1 MSAFFKYGTR
11 VSVIPADA
19 ARKIDRATKK
29 DIKILILLGANPEVL
44 RLCENDVAAAS
55 RELDCTEADLISSL
69 AFWRG
74 AGILSENDSAVSEE
88 AIFAEKPEE
97 KKIEL
102 PVAQKTKLERADELP
117 KYTTEELATLLEQ
130 RKDAAQLVD
139 ECQKILGKIFNT
151 HEVNIVLGL
160 GDYLGLDGSYIL
172 TLCDYCVSIGKK
184 SLRYI
189 EKKAFGLYDE
199 GITTAEALIAHIEK
213 LNKLFSF
220 EGQIRK
226 LYGMKDRELTT
237 REKKFI
243 EKWVMTFGYGMD
255 VIKKAYEKNAD
266 ATTDPTPA
274 YTNAILERWNKEGL
288 KTLAEIESAENQ
300 KLPGEGSFDTDDFF
314 EAALKR
320 SMAEMQ
326 ANMQKD

>member
-29 DIKILILLGANPEVL
+29 DIKILILLGANPDML

-172 TLCDYCVSIGKK
+172 TLCDYCVSIGKTD
-184 SLRYI
+184 
-189 EKKAFGLYDE
+189 KKALR
-199 GITTAEALIAHIEK
+199 
-213 LNKLFSF
+213 N
-220 EGQIRK
+220 EGQGAYNQREEIYRKMGHDLWLRNGRYKKGIRK
-226 LYGMKDRELTT
+226 KCRCDNRPDPCLYQCNT
-237 REKKFI
+237 R
-243 EKWVMTFGYGMD
+243 
-255 VIKKAYEKNAD
+255 A
-266 ATTDPTPA
+266 
-274 YTNAILERWNKEGL
+274 LE
-288 KTLAEIESAENQ
+288 
-300 KLPGEGSFDTDDFF
+300 
-314 EAALKR
+314 
-320 SMAEMQ
+320 
-326 ANMQKD
+326 